1 MNTTRQIVM
10 FQKESEIFFELE
22 MENLLIM
29 TNEFLMKLK
38 LKVMESS
45 I

>member
-38 LKVMESS
+38 LKVTESS

>member
-1 MNTTRQIVM
+1 M

-38 LKVMESS
+38 LKVTESS